1 MTNSIIYIIEQLKW
15 NLLMLRGVYIGNDV
29 ENNDKQP
36 KLGDHVTIWKYKNV
50 F

>member
-1 MTNSIIYIIEQLKW
+1 
-15 NLLMLRGVYIGNDV
+15 MLRGVYIGNDV
-29 ENNDKQP
+29 ENNDEHP